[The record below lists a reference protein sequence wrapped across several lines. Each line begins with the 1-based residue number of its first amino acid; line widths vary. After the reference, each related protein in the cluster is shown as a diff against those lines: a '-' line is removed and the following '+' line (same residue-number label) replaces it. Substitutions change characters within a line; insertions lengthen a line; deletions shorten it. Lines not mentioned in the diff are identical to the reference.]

1 MLTCAGV
8 GAGHVAEYF
17 LLAPHHHVRHEL
29 LSRTGHHYLP
39 TALSAG
45 AFVALVAL
53 SLVFLGAFGRGL
65 GRNDPRRSRVY
76 SSRALPAAQMLA
88 FAALEVG
95 ERLVAHASLAD
106 IGIVLA
112 AGLPLQA
119 LVGFLASRVVATLEH
134 VGERLGVRVS
144 GGAPRPRVARIGTR
158 RPSTCLHPASLLSGT
173 AIPARG
179 PPPSSFAP
187 NSQQEPGLK
196 RAGTRT
202 RSSMRSRL
210 ASVAPAVVGTIPA
223 ERTDGRW
230 RLRPRTHDGR
240 GPSRAWRHFPGS
252 ATGVVLGLSACG
264 DDEEPAAPAS
274 TVTTAATPP
283 TSAASGPTTIAPATT
298 TTTVA
303 GQVVS
308 VTVRGG
314 QVQGPSR
321 QRVERNEMVTV
332 RVTSDVADEL
342 HVHSYNQTA
351 PVAAGAT
358 AEVSFSANIPGIFEV
373 EFERS
378 HKLLFTLE
386 VRS

>member
-88 FAALEVG
+88 FAALEVR

-210 ASVAPAVVGTIPA
+210 ASVAPAVVGTSQPNGPTA
-223 ERTDGRW
+223 DGACAHERTTVAVRVG
-230 RLRPRTHDGR
+230 H
-240 GPSRAWRHFPGS
+240 
-252 ATGVVLGLSACG
+252 GVISLVLLLVLVLGLSACG